1 MAVKPDFKRH
11 GFIPQRQQGQ
21 LIMRIRNQAGD
32 MTAEGLRKLADLAER
47 FGNGQIHVTI
57 RQGVEIPGVAE
68 ERFEEALQAITDSGL
83 LPAVCGLRVRPV
95 VSCPGDY
102 SCPYGLMN
110 TKKLAKI
117 LDEEFVGRDVPAK
130 TKFAISGCAN
140 ACTKPQAHDIGFRG
154 AAESLVDQQLCIKCG
169 ACVRRCPAKCMT
181 IENDAL
187 TIDYDKCLACGVCI
201 RLCPKQALTIGQSGY
216 HIFVGGKGGRYSN
229 EGQLLA
235 TFVPED
241 KVTAYIEAILLS
253 YQEMAD
259 KGQRLSAVLGNFGI
273 EAIKANVMEKLK

>member
-1 MAVKPDFKRH
+1 MAIKPDYKCY
-11 GFIPQRQQGQ
+11 GFIPQRQQGK

-68 ERFEEALQAITDSGL
+68 ERFEEALQAIKDSGL
-83 LPAVCGLRVRPV
+83 LPAVCGPRVRPV
-95 VSCPGDY
+95 VSCPGNY
-102 SCPYGLMN
+102 SCPYGLLD
-110 TKKLAKI
+110 TKALAKT
-117 LDEEFVGRDVPAK
+117 LDEQFVGQNVPAK

-154 AAESLVDQQLCIKCG
+154 AVEPLINQEQCVKCG
-169 ACVRRCPAKCMT
+169 ACVRRCPAKCMS
-181 IENDAL
+181 IENNTLA
-187 TIDYDKCLACGVCI
+187 IDYNKCLSCGVCT
-201 RLCPKQALTIGQSGY
+201 RLCPKQALTIGKTGY

-229 EGQLLA
+229 EGELLA

-241 KVTAYIEAILLS
+241 KVTSYIDAILQA
-253 YQEMAD
+253 YQEMGV
-259 KGQRLSAVLGNFGI
+259 KGQRLNMVLATSGI
-273 EAIKANVMEKLK
+273 DALKANVAEKLK